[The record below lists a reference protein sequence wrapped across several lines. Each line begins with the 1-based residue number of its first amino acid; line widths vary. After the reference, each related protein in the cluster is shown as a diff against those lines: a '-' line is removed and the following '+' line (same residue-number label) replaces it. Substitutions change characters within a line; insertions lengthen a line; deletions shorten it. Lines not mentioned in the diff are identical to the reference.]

1 MKVCGRVC
9 PLIYRGESNGTSLS
23 GMMVYYKHTTFALAG
38 TMETP
43 YYGKHFHKTK
53 FYNDLLYTVSI
64 RVPDSISNSTGKSLS
79 IILTVL
85 VYGLVHLRKGHVHLC
100 NY

>member
-1 MKVCGRVC
+1 
-9 PLIYRGESNGTSLS
+9 
-23 GMMVYYKHTTFALAG
+23 MVYYKHTTFALAG

-43 YYGKHFHKTK
+43 YYGQHFHKSK
-53 FYNDLLYTVSI
+53 FYSDLLYTVSI

-85 VYGLVHLRKGHVHLC
+85 VYGLVHLRSRPLM
-100 NY
+100 